1 MPSCVEYS
9 TVLQLALNH
18 TYDSPCSCGTCISS
32 LGHILEEA
40 GVTIIISM
48 RSANHAYKSGECHL
62 GRQCIA
68 SSDPCCHASPLKSTP
83 AAKCRDGVNAALNA
97 SKKAP
102 VWCSIYK
109 DPDYAGRGGRRV
121 AGVMDSTWRSR
132 SRGRVFGGGL
142 TIAVCDSL
150 TGWSVLRLLSQ
161 FVRLLCRRK
170 ARSAHTHFSIPV
182 QSRFPAVP
190 HLFLSLGLCFALT
203 YLQFYALAGSQ
214 DLALKVE
221 GAAVLGVVHV
231 E

>member
-1 MPSCVEYS
+1 
-9 TVLQLALNH
+9 
-18 TYDSPCSCGTCISS
+18 
-32 LGHILEEA
+32 
-40 GVTIIISM
+40 
-48 RSANHAYKSGECHL
+48 
-62 GRQCIA
+62 
-68 SSDPCCHASPLKSTP
+68 
-83 AAKCRDGVNAALNA
+83 
-97 SKKAP
+97 
-102 VWCSIYK
+102 
-109 DPDYAGRGGRRV
+109 
-121 AGVMDSTWRSR
+121 MDSTWRSR

-182 QSRFPAVP
+182 ESRFPAVP

>member
-1 MPSCVEYS
+1 MSWIRIR
-9 TVLQLALNH
+9 QGDGAR
-18 TYDSPCSCGTCISS
+18 
-32 LGHILEEA
+32 A
-40 GVTIIISM
+40 GVCW
-48 RSANHAYKSGECHL
+48 RCDN
-62 GRQCIA
+62 
-68 SSDPCCHASPLKSTP
+68 
-83 AAKCRDGVNAALNA
+83 RD
-97 SKKAP
+97 
-102 VWCSIYK
+102 
-109 DPDYAGRGGRRV
+109 
-121 AGVMDSTWRSR
+121 
-132 SRGRVFGGGL
+132 
-142 TIAVCDSL
+142 CDGL